1 MGSKSST
8 GSKRWRDEG
17 FNRWAR
23 RRADGEMVGEVDK
36 LRFVRRSWV
45 QRRFD
50 GYWVGGELGELL

>member
-23 RRADGEMVGEVDK
+23 QRADGEMVGEVDK
-36 LRFVRRSWV
+36 GL
-45 QRRFD
+45 
-50 GYWVGGELGELL
+50 